1 MCVCVCAR
9 ARARVR
15 ACVRACVHGCVRVWR
30 QKGMGDGA
38 ESARR
43 FCRRSTESSPGR
55 ALCFMGRGALSRRP
69 RLLGQEQGGLVRHAA
84 HPRRPLGDGEV
95 GGQVHLRGAAAIKEV
110 LAP

>member
-1 MCVCVCAR
+1 M
-9 ARARVR
+9 R
-15 ACVRACVHGCVRVWR
+15 ACVRACMGACVCGDK
-30 QKGMGDGA
+30 KGWETVPNRPGDFVGVP
-38 ESARR
+38 
-43 FCRRSTESSPGR
+43 RSHPPGR

-95 GGQVHLRGAAAIKEV
+95 GGQVHLRGAVTIKKV